1 MSDGLDG
8 GLGGGLVTIVS
19 GWVPVVHSVWVGRHI
34 VVRFS
39 KKVTAFDLRSPNN
52 YDAPFY

>member
-8 GLGGGLVTIVS
+8 GLGGGLVTMVS

-39 KKVTAFDLRSPNN
+39 KKVTVFWPVARTN